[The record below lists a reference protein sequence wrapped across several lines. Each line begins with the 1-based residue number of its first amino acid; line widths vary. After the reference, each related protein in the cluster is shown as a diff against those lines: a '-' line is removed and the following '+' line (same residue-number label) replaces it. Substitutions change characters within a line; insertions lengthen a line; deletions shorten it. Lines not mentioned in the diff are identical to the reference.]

1 MRKPSWDLR
10 TEAEK
15 TTADNMLVNPGPA
28 APVAGAGTPVASG
41 PDGAN
46 TPN

>member
-15 TTADNMLVNPGPA
+15 TTADNVLVNPGPA
-28 APVAGAGTPVASG
+28 APVTAAGIPVASG